1 MHYSY
6 TIASSDNFVNVK
18 DVLKSHFLVSTRL
31 LNKLKKSNLIYINNI
46 PVAPDKPISLQNP
59 SYSIFIHNIPLT
71 LDRPVLPMGIK
82 SSPIEDNIPATLD
95 RPVLP
100 GETVSF
106 SMDFDED
113 SSNII
118 PISMNLD
125 IIYEDESFLI
135 INKPANLA
143 VHPTSYHFTDT
154 LSNGIKYY
162 FDSINLHK
170 KIRIV
175 NRLDKNT
182 SGLVIIA
189 KNEYVQEFLI
199 KQMKTNNFIK
209 KYIGI
214 VEGTFSS
221 PSNET
226 FNLSPNNSFNDHS
239 NLFVGTI
246 KDPIETASS
255 NKMNKMTEI
264 KMSGTI
270 NAPIARKPNSII
282 ERCISPLRRRGNY
295 SL

>member
-6 TIASSDNFVNVK
+6 RIKSNNKFINVR

-31 LNKLKKSNLIYINNI
+31 LNKLKNFNLIYLNNIPVTSSKPVLLQKSSSAIFINNI
-46 PVAPDKPISLQNP
+46 PV
-59 SYSIFIHNIPLT
+59 T
-71 LDRPVLPMGIK
+71 LD
-82 SSPIEDNIPATLD
+82 S
-95 RPVLP
+95 PVLP
-100 GETVSF
+100 GNKVSF

-118 PISMNLD
+118 PVKMNLN
-125 IIYEDESFLI
+125 IVYEDESFLI

-154 LSNGIKYY
+154 LSNGVKYY

-175 NRLDKNT
+175 NRLDRNT
-182 SGLVIIA
+182 SGLIIIA

-199 KQMKTNNFIK
+199 RQMKTNNFIK

-226 FNLSPNNSFNDHS
+226 FNLSPSNSFNSHS
-239 NLFVGTI
+239 NLFIDKI
-246 KDPIETASS
+246 KKPMETTSS
-255 NKMNKMTEI
+255 NKMNKKVKIQNKMIEI
-264 KMSGTI
+264 KKSGTI

-282 ERCISPLRRRGNY
+282 ERCVSPLRRRGNH

>member
-6 TIASSDNFVNVK
+6 IIKSNDKFINVR

-31 LNKLKKSNLIYINNI
+31 LNKLKKSSLIYLNNVPVTPNKPVLPQKSSSAIFINNI
-46 PVAPDKPISLQNP
+46 PV
-59 SYSIFIHNIPLT
+59 T
-71 LDRPVLPMGIK
+71 LD
-82 SSPIEDNIPATLD
+82 S
-95 RPVLP
+95 PVLP
-100 GETVSF
+100 GDKVSF

-118 PISMNLD
+118 PVKMNLN
-125 IIYEDESFLI
+125 IVYEDESFLI

-154 LSNGIKYY
+154 LSNGVKYY

-175 NRLDKNT
+175 NRLDRNT
-182 SGLVIIA
+182 SGLIIIA

-199 KQMKTNNFIK
+199 RQMKTNNFIK

-214 VEGTFSS
+214 VEGTLKSTSS
-221 PSNET
+221 ET
-226 FNLSPNNSFNDHS
+226 FNSSPNNFFDSHS
-239 NLFVGTI
+239 NLFIDKI
-246 KDPIETASS
+246 KNPMETTSS
-255 NKMNKMTEI
+255 NKMNKKVKIQNKMIEI
-264 KMSGTI
+264 KKSGTI

-282 ERCISPLRRRGNY
+282 ERCVSPLRRRGNH

>member
-6 TIASSDNFVNVK
+6 IIKSNDKFINVR

-31 LNKLKKSNLIYINNI
+31 LNKLKNFNLIYLNNVPVAPNKPVLLQKSSSAIFINNI
-46 PVAPDKPISLQNP
+46 PV
-59 SYSIFIHNIPLT
+59 T
-71 LDRPVLPMGIK
+71 LDSPVLP
-82 SSPIEDNIPATLD
+82 
-95 RPVLP
+95 
-100 GETVSF
+100 
-106 SMDFDED
+106 FDED

-118 PISMNLD
+118 PVKMNLN
-125 IIYEDESFLI
+125 IVYEDESFLI

-154 LSNGIKYY
+154 LSNGVKYY

-175 NRLDKNT
+175 NRLDRNT
-182 SGLVIIA
+182 SGLIIIA

-199 KQMKTNNFIK
+199 RQMKTNNFIK

-214 VEGTFSS
+214 VEGTFSF

-226 FNLSPNNSFNDHS
+226 FNLSPSNSFDSRS
-239 NLFVGTI
+239 NLFIDKI
-246 KDPIETASS
+246 KNPMETTSSNNSS
-255 NKMNKMTEI
+255 NKMNKKVEI
-264 KMSGTI
+264 KNKMIEIKKSGTI

-282 ERCISPLRRRGNY
+282 ERCVSPLRRRGNH

>member
-1 MHYSY
+1 MCYSY
-6 TIASSDNFVNVK
+6 TIKLNDKFANIR

-31 LNKLKKSNLIYINNI
+31 LNKLKNFNLIYLNNIPVTSSKPVLLQKSSSAIFINNI
-46 PVAPDKPISLQNP
+46 PV
-59 SYSIFIHNIPLT
+59 T
-71 LDRPVLPMGIK
+71 LD
-82 SSPIEDNIPATLD
+82 S
-95 RPVLP
+95 PVLP
-100 GETVSF
+100 GDKVSF

-118 PISMNLD
+118 PVKMNLN
-125 IIYEDESFLI
+125 IVYEDESSLI

-154 LSNGIKYY
+154 LSNGVKYY

-175 NRLDKNT
+175 NRLDRNT
-182 SGLVIIA
+182 SGLIIIA

-199 KQMKTNNFIK
+199 RQMKTNNFIK

-214 VEGTFSS
+214 VEGTFSF

-226 FNLSPNNSFNDHS
+226 FNLSPSNSFDSRS
-239 NLFVGTI
+239 NLFIDKI
-246 KDPIETASS
+246 KNPMETTSS
-255 NKMNKMTEI
+255 NKMNKKVEI
-264 KMSGTI
+264 KNKILEIKKSGTI

-282 ERCISPLRRRGNY
+282 ERCVSRLRRRGNH
-295 SL
+295 

>member
-6 TIASSDNFVNVK
+6 IIKSNDKFINVR

-31 LNKLKKSNLIYINNI
+31 LNKLKKSSLIYLNNVPVTPNKPVLPQKSSSAIFINNI
-46 PVAPDKPISLQNP
+46 PV
-59 SYSIFIHNIPLT
+59 T
-71 LDRPVLPMGIK
+71 LD
-82 SSPIEDNIPATLD
+82 S
-95 RPVLP
+95 PVLP
-100 GETVSF
+100 GDKVSF

-118 PISMNLD
+118 PVKMNLN
-125 IIYEDESFLI
+125 IVYEDESFLI

-154 LSNGIKYY
+154 LSNGVKYY

-175 NRLDKNT
+175 NRLDRNT
-182 SGLVIIA
+182 SGLIIIA

-199 KQMKTNNFIK
+199 RQMKTNNFIK

-214 VEGTFSS
+214 VEGTLKSTSS
-221 PSNET
+221 ET
-226 FNLSPNNSFNDHS
+226 FNSSPNNFFDNHS
-239 NLFVGTI
+239 NLLVDTI
-246 KDPIETASS
+246 KNPIEATSS
-255 NKMNKMTEI
+255 NKMNKNIDI
-264 KMSGTI
+264 KKSGTI

-282 ERCISPLRRRGNY
+282 ERCVSPLRRRGNH

>member
-1 MHYSY
+1 MCYSY
-6 TIASSDNFVNVK
+6 TIKLNDKFANIR

-31 LNKLKKSNLIYINNI
+31 LNKLKNFNLIYLNNVPVAPNKPVLLQKSSSAIFINNI
-46 PVAPDKPISLQNP
+46 PV
-59 SYSIFIHNIPLT
+59 T
-71 LDRPVLPMGIK
+71 LD
-82 SSPIEDNIPATLD
+82 S
-95 RPVLP
+95 PVLP
-100 GETVSF
+100 GDKVSF

-118 PISMNLD
+118 PVKMNLN
-125 IIYEDESFLI
+125 IVYEDESFLI

-154 LSNGIKYY
+154 LSNGVKYY

-175 NRLDKNT
+175 NRLDRNT

-199 KQMKTNNFIK
+199 RQMKTNNFIK

-214 VEGTFSS
+214 VEGTLESTSS
-221 PSNET
+221 ET
-226 FNLSPNNSFNDHS
+226 FNSSPNNFFDNHS
-239 NLFVGTI
+239 NLLVDTI
-246 KDPIETASS
+246 KNPIEATSS
-255 NKMNKMTEI
+255 NKMNKNIDI
-264 KMSGTI
+264 KKSGTI

-282 ERCISPLRRRGNY
+282 ERCVSPLRRRGNH

>member
-6 TIASSDNFVNVK
+6 IIKSNDKFINVR
-18 DVLKSHFLVSTRL
+18 DVLKSHFLISTRL
-31 LNKLKKSNLIYINNI
+31 LNKLKKSNLIYLNNIPVTPSKHVLLQKSSSAIFINNI
-46 PVAPDKPISLQNP
+46 PV
-59 SYSIFIHNIPLT
+59 T
-71 LDRPVLPMGIK
+71 LN
-82 SSPIEDNIPATLD
+82 S
-95 RPVLP
+95 PVLP
-100 GETVSF
+100 GDKVSF

-118 PISMNLD
+118 PVKMNLN
-125 IIYEDESFLI
+125 IVYEDKSFLI

-154 LSNGIKYY
+154 LSNGVKYY

-175 NRLDKNT
+175 NRLDRNT

-199 KQMKTNNFIK
+199 RQMKTNNFIK

-226 FNLSPNNSFNDHS
+226 FNLSSSNSFNSHS
-239 NLFVGTI
+239 NLFIDKI
-246 KDPIETASS
+246 KKPMETTSSNNSS
-255 NKMNKMTEI
+255 NKMNKKVEI
-264 KMSGTI
+264 KKSGTI
-270 NAPIARKPNSII
+270 NAPIARKTNSII
-282 ERCISPLRRRGNY
+282 ERCVSSLRRRGNH

>member
-6 TIASSDNFVNVK
+6 IIKSNDKFINVR

-31 LNKLKKSNLIYINNI
+31 LNKLKNFNLIYLNNVPVAPSKPVLLQKSSSAIFINNI
-46 PVAPDKPISLQNP
+46 PV
-59 SYSIFIHNIPLT
+59 T
-71 LDRPVLPMGIK
+71 LD
-82 SSPIEDNIPATLD
+82 S
-95 RPVLP
+95 PVLP
-100 GETVSF
+100 GDKVSF

-118 PISMNLD
+118 PVKMNLN
-125 IIYEDESFLI
+125 IVYEDESFLI

-154 LSNGIKYY
+154 LSNGVKYY

-175 NRLDKNT
+175 NRLDRNT
-182 SGLVIIA
+182 SGLIIIA

-199 KQMKTNNFIK
+199 RQMKTNNFIK

-226 FNLSPNNSFNDHS
+226 INTHQNNFYDNNSNSF
-239 NLFVGTI
+239 LGTI
-246 KDPIETASS
+246 NVPIKTVSDIEI
-255 NKMNKMTEI
+255 NKKIEI
-264 KMSGTI
+264 KKSGTI

-282 ERCISPLRRRGNY
+282 ERCVSPLRRRGNH

>member
-6 TIASSDNFVNVK
+6 IIKSNDKFINVR
-18 DVLKSHFLVSTRL
+18 DVLKSHFLISTRL
-31 LNKLKKSNLIYINNI
+31 LNKLKKSNLIYLNNIPVTPSKHVLLQKSSSAIFINNI
-46 PVAPDKPISLQNP
+46 PV
-59 SYSIFIHNIPLT
+59 T
-71 LDRPVLPMGIK
+71 LD
-82 SSPIEDNIPATLD
+82 S
-95 RPVLP
+95 PVLP
-100 GETVSF
+100 GDKVTF

-118 PISMNLD
+118 PVKMNLN
-125 IIYEDESFLI
+125 IVYEDKSFLI

-154 LSNGIKYY
+154 LSNGVKYY

-175 NRLDKNT
+175 NRLDRNT

-199 KQMKTNNFIK
+199 RQMKTNNFIK

-226 FNLSPNNSFNDHS
+226 FNLSSSNSFNSHS
-239 NLFVGTI
+239 NLFIDKI
-246 KDPIETASS
+246 KKPMETTSSNNSS
-255 NKMNKMTEI
+255 NKMNKKVEI
-264 KMSGTI
+264 KKSGTI
-270 NAPIARKPNSII
+270 NAPIARKTNSII
-282 ERCISPLRRRGNY
+282 ERCVSSLRRRGNH

>member
-6 TIASSDNFVNVK
+6 IIKSNDKFINVR

-31 LNKLKKSNLIYINNI
+31 LNKLKKSSLIYLNNVPVTPNKPVLPQKSSSAIFINNI
-46 PVAPDKPISLQNP
+46 PV
-59 SYSIFIHNIPLT
+59 T
-71 LDRPVLPMGIK
+71 LD
-82 SSPIEDNIPATLD
+82 S
-95 RPVLP
+95 PVLP
-100 GETVSF
+100 GDKVSF
-106 SMDFDED
+106 SMYFDED

-118 PISMNLD
+118 PVKMNLN
-125 IIYEDESFLI
+125 IVYEDESFLI

-154 LSNGIKYY
+154 LSNGVKYY

-175 NRLDKNT
+175 NRLDRNT
-182 SGLVIIA
+182 SGLIIIA

-199 KQMKTNNFIK
+199 RQMKTNNFIK

-214 VEGTFSS
+214 VEGTLESTSS
-221 PSNET
+221 ET
-226 FNLSPNNSFNDHS
+226 FNSSPNNFFDNHS
-239 NLFVGTI
+239 NLLVDTI
-246 KDPIETASS
+246 KNPIEATSS
-255 NKMNKMTEI
+255 NKMNKNIDI
-264 KMSGTI
+264 KKSGTI

-282 ERCISPLRRRGNY
+282 ERCVSPLRRRGNH

>member
-6 TIASSDNFVNVK
+6 IIKSNDKFINVR

-31 LNKLKKSNLIYINNI
+31 LNKLKNFNLIYLNNVPVAPNKPVLLQKSSSAIFINNI
-46 PVAPDKPISLQNP
+46 PV
-59 SYSIFIHNIPLT
+59 T
-71 LDRPVLPMGIK
+71 LDSPVLPRDK
-82 SSPIEDNIPATLD
+82 
-95 RPVLP
+95 
-100 GETVSF
+100 VSF

-118 PISMNLD
+118 PLKMNLN
-125 IIYEDESFLI
+125 IVYEDESFLI

-154 LSNGIKYY
+154 LSNGVKYY

-175 NRLDKNT
+175 NRLDRNT
-182 SGLVIIA
+182 SGLIIIA

-199 KQMKTNNFIK
+199 RQMKTNNFIK

-214 VEGTFSS
+214 VEGTFSF

-226 FNLSPNNSFNDHS
+226 FNLSPSNSFDSRS
-239 NLFVGTI
+239 NLFIDKI
-246 KDPIETASS
+246 KNPMETTSS
-255 NKMNKMTEI
+255 NQMNKKVEI
-264 KMSGTI
+264 KNKILEIKKSGTI

-282 ERCISPLRRRGNY
+282 ERCVSRLRRRGNH

>member
-1 MHYSY
+1 MRYSY
-6 TIASSDNFVNVK
+6 TIKSNDKFANVR

-31 LNKLKKSNLIYINNI
+31 LNKLKKSNLIYLNNI
-46 PVAPDKPISLQNP
+46 PVTPSNPVLLQK
-59 SYSIFIHNIPLT
+59 SGSATFIHNIPVT
-71 LDRPVLPMGIK
+71 LD
-82 SSPIEDNIPATLD
+82 S
-95 RPVLP
+95 PVLP
-100 GETVSF
+100 GDKVSF

-118 PISMNLD
+118 PVKMNLN
-125 IIYEDESFLI
+125 IVYEDESFLI

-154 LSNGIKYY
+154 LSNGVKYY

-175 NRLDKNT
+175 NRLDRNT

-199 KQMKTNNFIK
+199 RQMKTNNFIK

-214 VEGTFSS
+214 VEGTFSF

-226 FNLSPNNSFNDHS
+226 FNLSSSNSFNSHS
-239 NLFVGTI
+239 NLFIDKI
-246 KDPIETASS
+246 KTPMETTSS
-255 NKMNKMTEI
+255 NKMNKKVEI
-264 KMSGTI
+264 KNKMIEIKKSGTI

-282 ERCISPLRRRGNY
+282 ERCVSSLRRRGNH

>member
-1 MHYSY
+1 MCYSY
-6 TIASSDNFVNVK
+6 TIKLNDKFANIR

-31 LNKLKKSNLIYINNI
+31 LNKLKNFNLIYLNNIPVTSSKPVLLQKSSSAIFINNI
-46 PVAPDKPISLQNP
+46 PV
-59 SYSIFIHNIPLT
+59 T
-71 LDRPVLPMGIK
+71 LD
-82 SSPIEDNIPATLD
+82 S
-95 RPVLP
+95 PVLP
-100 GETVSF
+100 GDKVSF

-118 PISMNLD
+118 PVKMNLN
-125 IIYEDESFLI
+125 IVYEDESSLI

-154 LSNGIKYY
+154 LSNGVKYY

-175 NRLDKNT
+175 NRLDRNT
-182 SGLVIIA
+182 SGLIIIA

-199 KQMKTNNFIK
+199 RQMKTNNFIK

-214 VEGTFSS
+214 VEGTFSF

-226 FNLSPNNSFNDHS
+226 FNLSPSNSFDSRS
-239 NLFVGTI
+239 NLFIDKI
-246 KDPIETASS
+246 KNPMETTSS
-255 NKMNKMTEI
+255 NKMNKKVEI
-264 KMSGTI
+264 KNKILEIKKSGTI

-282 ERCISPLRRRGNY
+282 ERCVSPLRRRGNH

>member
-1 MHYSY
+1 MCYSY
-6 TIASSDNFVNVK
+6 TIKLNDKFANIR

-31 LNKLKKSNLIYINNI
+31 LNKLKNFNLIYLNNI
-46 PVAPDKPISLQNP
+46 PVTPNKPVLLQK
-59 SYSIFIHNIPLT
+59 SSSAIFVNNIP
-71 LDRPVLPMGIK
+71 V
-82 SSPIEDNIPATLD
+82 SPDS
-95 RPVLP
+95 PVLP
-100 GETVSF
+100 GDKVSF

-118 PISMNLD
+118 PVKMNLN
-125 IIYEDESFLI
+125 IVYEDESFLI

-154 LSNGIKYY
+154 LSNGVKYY

-175 NRLDKNT
+175 NRLDRNT
-182 SGLVIIA
+182 SGLIIIA

-199 KQMKTNNFIK
+199 RQMKTNNFIK

-214 VEGTFSS
+214 VEGTLESTSS
-221 PSNET
+221 ET
-226 FNLSPNNSFNDHS
+226 FNSSPNNFFDNHS
-239 NLFVGTI
+239 NLLVDTI
-246 KDPIETASS
+246 KNPIEATSS
-255 NKMNKMTEI
+255 NKMNKNIDI
-264 KMSGTI
+264 KKSGTI

-282 ERCISPLRRRGNY
+282 ERCVSPLRRRGNH

>member
-6 TIASSDNFVNVK
+6 IIKSNDKFINVR
-18 DVLKSHFLVSTRL
+18 DVLKSHFLISTRL
-31 LNKLKKSNLIYINNI
+31 LNKLKKSNLIYLNNIPVTQNKPVLLQKSSSAIFINNI
-46 PVAPDKPISLQNP
+46 PV
-59 SYSIFIHNIPLT
+59 T
-71 LDRPVLPMGIK
+71 LD
-82 SSPIEDNIPATLD
+82 ST
-95 RPVLP
+95 VLP
-100 GETVSF
+100 GDKVSF
-106 SMDFDED
+106 SLDFDED

-118 PISMNLD
+118 PVKMNLN
-125 IIYEDESFLI
+125 IVYEDESFLI

-154 LSNGIKYY
+154 LSNGVKYY

-175 NRLDKNT
+175 NRLDRNT

-199 KQMKTNNFIK
+199 RQMKTNNFIK

-214 VEGTFSS
+214 VEGTFGS

-226 FNLSPNNSFNDHS
+226 FNSSPNNFFDNHS
-239 NLFVGTI
+239 NLLVDTI
-246 KDPIETASS
+246 KNSIEATSS
-255 NKMNKMTEI
+255 NKMNKKIEI
-264 KMSGTI
+264 KKSGTI
-270 NAPIARKPNSII
+270 NAPIARKTNSII
-282 ERCISPLRRRGNY
+282 ERCVSSLRRRGNH

>member
-6 TIASSDNFVNVK
+6 IIKSNDKFINVR

-31 LNKLKKSNLIYINNI
+31 LNKLKNFNLIYLNNVPVASSKPVLLQKSSSAIFINNI
-46 PVAPDKPISLQNP
+46 PV
-59 SYSIFIHNIPLT
+59 T
-71 LDRPVLPMGIK
+71 LD
-82 SSPIEDNIPATLD
+82 S
-95 RPVLP
+95 PVLP
-100 GETVSF
+100 GDKVSF

-118 PISMNLD
+118 PVKMNLN
-125 IIYEDESFLI
+125 IVYEDESFLI

-154 LSNGIKYY
+154 LSNGVKYY

-175 NRLDKNT
+175 NRLDRNT
-182 SGLVIIA
+182 SGLIIIA

-199 KQMKTNNFIK
+199 RQMKTNNFIK

-214 VEGTFSS
+214 VEGTFSF

-226 FNLSPNNSFNDHS
+226 FNLSPSNSFDSRS
-239 NLFVGTI
+239 NLFIDKI
-246 KDPIETASS
+246 KNPMETTSSNNSS
-255 NKMNKMTEI
+255 NKMNKKVEI
-264 KMSGTI
+264 KNKMIEIKKSGTI

-282 ERCISPLRRRGNY
+282 ERCVSPLRRRGNH

>member
-6 TIASSDNFVNVK
+6 IIKSNDKFINVR

-31 LNKLKKSNLIYINNI
+31 LNKLKNFNLIYLNNVPVAPNKPVLLQKSSSAIFINNI
-46 PVAPDKPISLQNP
+46 PV
-59 SYSIFIHNIPLT
+59 T
-71 LDRPVLPMGIK
+71 LDSPVLPRDK
-82 SSPIEDNIPATLD
+82 
-95 RPVLP
+95 
-100 GETVSF
+100 VSF

-118 PISMNLD
+118 PLKMNLN
-125 IIYEDESFLI
+125 IVYEDESFLI

-154 LSNGIKYY
+154 LSNGVKYY

-175 NRLDKNT
+175 NRLDRNT
-182 SGLVIIA
+182 SGLIIIA

-199 KQMKTNNFIK
+199 RQMKTNNFIK

-214 VEGTFSS
+214 VEGTFSF

-226 FNLSPNNSFNDHS
+226 FNLSPSNSFDSRS
-239 NLFVGTI
+239 NLFIDKI
-246 KDPIETASS
+246 KNPMETTSS
-255 NKMNKMTEI
+255 NKMNKKVEI
-264 KMSGTI
+264 KNKILEIKKSGTI

-282 ERCISPLRRRGNY
+282 ERCVSPLRRRGNH

>member
-6 TIASSDNFVNVK
+6 IIKSNDKFINVR

-31 LNKLKKSNLIYINNI
+31 LNKLKNFNLIYLNNIPVTSSKPVLLQKSSSAIFINNI
-46 PVAPDKPISLQNP
+46 PV
-59 SYSIFIHNIPLT
+59 T
-71 LDRPVLPMGIK
+71 LD
-82 SSPIEDNIPATLD
+82 S
-95 RPVLP
+95 PVLP
-100 GETVSF
+100 GDKVSF

-118 PISMNLD
+118 PVKMNLN
-125 IIYEDESFLI
+125 IVYEDESSLI

-154 LSNGIKYY
+154 LSNGVKYY

-175 NRLDKNT
+175 NRLDRNT
-182 SGLVIIA
+182 SGLIIIA

-199 KQMKTNNFIK
+199 RQMKTNNFIK

-214 VEGTFSS
+214 VEGTFSF

-226 FNLSPNNSFNDHS
+226 FNLSPSNSFDSRS
-239 NLFVGTI
+239 NLFIDKI
-246 KDPIETASS
+246 KNPMETTSS
-255 NKMNKMTEI
+255 NKMNKKVEI
-264 KMSGTI
+264 KNKILEIKKSGTI

-282 ERCISPLRRRGNY
+282 ERCVSRLRRRGNH
-295 SL
+295 

>member
-6 TIASSDNFVNVK
+6 IIKSNDKFINVR
-18 DVLKSHFLVSTRL
+18 DVLKGYFLVSTRL
-31 LNKLKKSNLIYINNI
+31 LNKLKNFNLIYLNNIPVTPSKHVLLQKSSSAIFINNI
-46 PVAPDKPISLQNP
+46 PV
-59 SYSIFIHNIPLT
+59 T
-71 LDRPVLPMGIK
+71 LD
-82 SSPIEDNIPATLD
+82 S
-95 RPVLP
+95 PVLP
-100 GETVSF
+100 GDKVSF

-118 PISMNLD
+118 PVKMNLN
-125 IIYEDESFLI
+125 IVYEDESFLI

-154 LSNGIKYY
+154 LSNGVKYY

-175 NRLDKNT
+175 NRLDRNT

-199 KQMKTNNFIK
+199 RQMKTNNFIK
-209 KYIGI
+209 KYIWI

-226 FNLSPNNSFNDHS
+226 FNLSSSNSFNSHS
-239 NLFVGTI
+239 NLFIDKI
-246 KDPIETASS
+246 KNPMETTSS
-255 NKMNKMTEI
+255 NKMNKKVEI
-264 KMSGTI
+264 KKSGTI
-270 NAPIARKPNSII
+270 NAPIARKTNSII
-282 ERCISPLRRRGNY
+282 ERCVSSLRRRGNH

>member
-6 TIASSDNFVNVK
+6 IIKSNDKFINVR

-31 LNKLKKSNLIYINNI
+31 LNKLKKSKLIYLNNV
-46 PVAPDKPISLQNP
+46 PVTPSKPVLLQN
-59 SYSIFIHNIPLT
+59 SSSAIFIHNIPVT
-71 LDRPVLPMGIK
+71 LDSPVLPRDK
-82 SSPIEDNIPATLD
+82 
-95 RPVLP
+95 
-100 GETVSF
+100 VSF

-118 PISMNLD
+118 PIKMNLN
-125 IIYEDESFLI
+125 IVYEDESFLI

-154 LSNGIKYY
+154 LSNGVKYY

-175 NRLDKNT
+175 NRLDRNT
-182 SGLVIIA
+182 SGLIIIA

-199 KQMKTNNFIK
+199 RQMKTNNFIK

-226 FNLSPNNSFNDHS
+226 INTHQNNFYDNNSNSF
-239 NLFVGTI
+239 LGTI
-246 KDPIETASS
+246 NVPIKTVSDIEI
-255 NKMNKMTEI
+255 NKKIEI
-264 KMSGTI
+264 KKSGTI

-282 ERCISPLRRRGNY
+282 ERCVSPLRRRGNH

>member
-6 TIASSDNFVNVK
+6 IIKSNDKFINVR

-31 LNKLKKSNLIYINNI
+31 LNKLKNFNLIYLNNI
-46 PVAPDKPISLQNP
+46 PVAPNKPVLLQK
-59 SYSIFIHNIPLT
+59 SSSAIFINNIPVT
-71 LDRPVLPMGIK
+71 LD
-82 SSPIEDNIPATLD
+82 S
-95 RPVLP
+95 PVLP
-100 GETVSF
+100 GDKVSF

-118 PISMNLD
+118 PVKMNLN
-125 IIYEDESFLI
+125 IVYEDESFLI

-154 LSNGIKYY
+154 LSNGVKYY

-175 NRLDKNT
+175 NRLDRNT
-182 SGLVIIA
+182 SGLIIIA

-199 KQMKTNNFIK
+199 RQMKTNNFIK

-214 VEGTFSS
+214 VEGTFSF

-226 FNLSPNNSFNDHS
+226 FNLSPSNSFDSRS
-239 NLFVGTI
+239 NLFIDKI
-246 KDPIETASS
+246 KNPMETTSSNNSS
-255 NKMNKMTEI
+255 NKMNKKVEI
-264 KMSGTI
+264 KKSGTI

-282 ERCISPLRRRGNY
+282 ERCVSRLRRRGNH
-295 SL
+295 

>member
-1 MHYSY
+1 MRYSY
-6 TIASSDNFVNVK
+6 TIKSNDKFANVR

-31 LNKLKKSNLIYINNI
+31 LNKLKKSNLIYLNNI
-46 PVAPDKPISLQNP
+46 PVTPSKPVLLQK
-59 SYSIFIHNIPLT
+59 SSSATFIHNIPVT
-71 LDRPVLPMGIK
+71 LD
-82 SSPIEDNIPATLD
+82 S
-95 RPVLP
+95 PVLP
-100 GETVSF
+100 GDKVSF

-118 PISMNLD
+118 PVKMNLN
-125 IIYEDESFLI
+125 IVYEDESFLI

-154 LSNGIKYY
+154 LSNGVKYY

-170 KIRIV
+170 IIRIV
-175 NRLDKNT
+175 NRLDRNT
-182 SGLVIIA
+182 SGLIIIA

-199 KQMKTNNFIK
+199 RQMKTNNFIK

-226 FNLSPNNSFNDHS
+226 FNLYPNNFFDNHS
-239 NLFVGTI
+239 NLLVDTI
-246 KDPIETASS
+246 KNPIEATSS
-255 NKMNKMTEI
+255 NKMNKNIEI
-264 KMSGTI
+264 KKSGTI

-282 ERCISPLRRRGNY
+282 ERCVSPLRRRGNH

>member
-6 TIASSDNFVNVK
+6 IIKSNDKFINVR

-31 LNKLKKSNLIYINNI
+31 LNKLKNFNLIYLNNVPVAPNKPVLLQKSSSAIFINNI
-46 PVAPDKPISLQNP
+46 PV
-59 SYSIFIHNIPLT
+59 T
-71 LDRPVLPMGIK
+71 LD
-82 SSPIEDNIPATLD
+82 S
-95 RPVLP
+95 PVLP
-100 GETVSF
+100 GDKVSF

-118 PISMNLD
+118 PVKMNLN
-125 IIYEDESFLI
+125 IVYEDESFLI

-154 LSNGIKYY
+154 LSNGVKYY

-175 NRLDKNT
+175 NRLDRNT

-199 KQMKTNNFIK
+199 RQMKTNNFIK

-214 VEGTFSS
+214 VEGTLESTSS
-221 PSNET
+221 ET
-226 FNLSPNNSFNDHS
+226 FNSSPNNFFDNHS
-239 NLFVGTI
+239 NLLVDTI
-246 KDPIETASS
+246 KNPIEATSS
-255 NKMNKMTEI
+255 NKMNKNIDI
-264 KMSGTI
+264 KKSGTI

-282 ERCISPLRRRGNY
+282 ERCVSPLRRRGNH

>member
-6 TIASSDNFVNVK
+6 RIKSNDKFINVR

-31 LNKLKKSNLIYINNI
+31 LNKLKKSSLIYLNTVPVTANKPVLLQKSSSAIFVNNI
-46 PVAPDKPISLQNP
+46 PV
-59 SYSIFIHNIPLT
+59 T
-71 LDRPVLPMGIK
+71 LD
-82 SSPIEDNIPATLD
+82 S
-95 RPVLP
+95 PVLP
-100 GETVSF
+100 GDKVSF

-118 PISMNLD
+118 PVKMNLN
-125 IIYEDESFLI
+125 IVYEDESFLI

-154 LSNGIKYY
+154 LSNGVKYY

-175 NRLDKNT
+175 NRLDRNT

-199 KQMKTNNFIK
+199 RQMKTNSFIK

-214 VEGTFSS
+214 VEGTFSY

-226 FNLSPNNSFNDHS
+226 FNLYPNNFFDNHS
-239 NLFVGTI
+239 NLLVDTI
-246 KDPIETASS
+246 KNPIEATSS
-255 NKMNKMTEI
+255 NKMNKNIDIKKSVLEI
-264 KMSGTI
+264 KKSGTI

-282 ERCISPLRRRGNY
+282 ERCVSPLRRRGNH